1 MLPCRYMLDKEI
13 QQFIQD
19 NDLVR
24 IQASP
29 MSEALDLWEDPG
41 GHVWNWEMIQKAV
54 KLKNVLRSL
63 ER

>member
-1 MLPCRYMLDKEI
+1 MLDKEI
-13 QQFIQD
+13 QKFIEE

-29 MSEALDLWEDPG
+29 MSEASDLWECPG

-63 ER
+63 DR

>member
-1 MLPCRYMLDKEI
+1 MLDKEI

-29 MSEALDLWEDPG
+29 MSETSDLWECPG

-54 KLKNVLRSL
+54 KLQNLLRSL
-63 ER
+63 DK

>member
-1 MLPCRYMLDKEI
+1 MLDKEI

-41 GHVWNWEMIQKAV
+41 GNVWNWEMIQQAV
-54 KLKNVLRSL
+54 KLKNFLCSA
-63 ER
+63 EK

>member
-1 MLPCRYMLDKEI
+1 MLDKEV

-29 MSEALDLWEDPG
+29 MSETSDLWECPG
-41 GHVWNWEMIQKAV
+41 GHVWNWEMIQQAV
-54 KLKNVLRSL
+54 KLQNLLRSL
-63 ER
+63 

>member
-1 MLPCRYMLDKEI
+1 MLNKEV
-13 QQFIQD
+13 QKFIEE

-29 MSEALDLWEDPG
+29 MSEASDLWECPG
-41 GHVWNWEMIQKAV
+41 GHVWNWEMIQEAIKM
-54 KLKNVLRSL
+54 KNLLCSS

>member
-1 MLPCRYMLDKEI
+1 MLDKEI

-29 MSEALDLWEDPG
+29 MSETSDLWECPG

-54 KLKNVLRSL
+54 KLKNLLCSL
-63 ER
+63 EK

>member
-29 MSEALDLWEDPG
+29 MSEAFDLWECPG
-41 GHVWNWEMIQKAV
+41 GHVWNLEMIKQAIK
-54 KLKNVLRSL
+54 
-63 ER
+63 

>member
-1 MLPCRYMLDKEI
+1 MLDKEI
-13 QQFIQD
+13 QKFIEE

-29 MSEALDLWEDPG
+29 MSEASDLWECPG